1 MTRNLP
7 WQKPNPVKNYYPVP
21 KVICQL
27 GLSPGEIAVYS
38 FLLFCEDRKTYQC
51 YPSYRTIGDAVG
63 MSRNTVCKYVRS
75 LEEKG
80 LVRTERTTVT
90 LKDGRKR
97 NGSLLYTLLP
107 VEQALAQHNQH
118 QLHLAEMAAERHR
131 AQQKLAAQNTL
142 IPSAYCNQFSGDTG
156 IMHKVLSAQTTD
168 GLKFVV
174 KYDSST
180 KMWKPAEE
188 VKQMAIWVTC
198 DKHETPTPE
207 MPMYGDPVCH

>member
-1 MTRNLP
+1 MTRTLP
-7 WQKPNPVKNYYPVP
+7 WQKPEPARNYYPVP

-80 LVRTERTTVT
+80 LIRTERTTVT

-107 VEQALAQHNQH
+107 WRQAVEQFYQRQLAM
-118 QLHLAEMAAERHR
+118 AEAATERQR
-131 AQQKLAAQNTL
+131 VQEKLAAQATEHPCSPL
-142 IPSAYCNQFSGDTG
+142 
-156 IMHKVLSAQTTD
+156 
-168 GLKFVV
+168 
-174 KYDSST
+174 
-180 KMWKPAEE
+180 
-188 VKQMAIWVTC
+188 
-198 DKHETPTPE
+198 
-207 MPMYGDPVCH
+207 

>member
-1 MTRNLP
+1 MTHALP
-7 WQKPNPVKNYYPVP
+7 WQKPAPAKNYYPVP

-80 LVRTERTTVT
+80 LIRTERTTVT

-97 NGSLLYTLLP
+97 NGSLLYTILP
-107 VEQALAQHNQH
+107 
-118 QLHLAEMAAERHR
+118 
-131 AQQKLAAQNTL
+131 
-142 IPSAYCNQFSGDTG
+142 IQFSIDQFYQRQMDAVDRAKERQRVARRMERTG
-156 IMHKVLSAQTTD
+156 V
-168 GLKFVV
+168 
-174 KYDSST
+174 
-180 KMWKPAEE
+180 
-188 VKQMAIWVTC
+188 
-198 DKHETPTPE
+198 
-207 MPMYGDPVCH
+207 

>member
-1 MTRNLP
+1 MTRTLP
-7 WQKPNPVKNYYPVP
+7 WQKPDPVKNYYPVP

-51 YPSYRTIGDAVG
+51 YPSYRAIGDAMG

-80 LVRTERTTVT
+80 LIRTERTTVT

-97 NGSLLYTLLP
+97 NGSLLYTILP
-107 VEQALAQHNQH
+107 VEQVLAQHNQH

-131 AQQKLAAQNTL
+131 AQQKLTAQNDMMR
-142 IPSAYCNQFSGDTG
+142 GG
-156 IMHKVLSAQTTD
+156 E
-168 GLKFVV
+168 VV
-174 KYDSST
+174 
-180 KMWKPAEE
+180 
-188 VKQMAIWVTC
+188 
-198 DKHETPTPE
+198 
-207 MPMYGDPVCH
+207 

>member
-1 MTRNLP
+1 MTRTLP
-7 WQKPNPVKNYYPVP
+7 WQKLDPVKSYYPVP

-80 LVRTERTTVT
+80 LIRTERTTVK

-97 NGSLLYTLLP
+97 NGSLLYTILP
-107 VEQALAQHNQH
+107 VEQVLAQHNQH
-118 QLHLAEMAAERHR
+118 QLHLAEMATERHR
-131 AQQKLAAQNTL
+131 AQQKLAAQATEPPCSPL
-142 IPSAYCNQFSGDTG
+142 
-156 IMHKVLSAQTTD
+156 
-168 GLKFVV
+168 
-174 KYDSST
+174 
-180 KMWKPAEE
+180 
-188 VKQMAIWVTC
+188 
-198 DKHETPTPE
+198 
-207 MPMYGDPVCH
+207 